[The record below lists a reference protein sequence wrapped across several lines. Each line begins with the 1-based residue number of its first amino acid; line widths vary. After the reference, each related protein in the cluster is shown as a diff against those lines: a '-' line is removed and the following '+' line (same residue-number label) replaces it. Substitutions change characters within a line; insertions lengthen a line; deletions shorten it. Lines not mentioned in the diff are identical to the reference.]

1 MSPIYTLAGCCVCAS
16 VQCAACSVVLCM
28 QMNVKC
34 RHMGYQQIKLLIY
47 RLAEQNDN
55 RGICSLLV
63 VWFTRLQ
70 TEMVISNRIQLS
82 KSANSYQ
89 SANQN
94 GNQPIRMQISKPEW
108 QSATWFKSATSCKS
122 ANPNADQQT
131 RKPMRKSRMQLPGH
145 PAIQAIGFPL
155 QNPGKA
161 VGGSFYRFVIFTV
174 FTVFAA
180 QICSIFTIYLRSL
193 WTVQW
198 LWVEKSSYVGGL

>member
-63 VWFTRLQ
+63 VQFTRLQ

-94 GNQPIRMQISKPEW
+94 GNQQHDSNQQLVANQPIQMQISKPEW
-108 QSATWFKSATSCKS
+108 QSGNLAC
-122 ANPNADQQT
+122 NYQ
-131 RKPMRKSRMQLPGH
+131 
-145 PAIQAIGFPL
+145 AIQPSK
-155 QNPGKA
+155 QS
-161 VGGSFYRFVIFTV
+161 GSRCRIQEKLWEAV
-174 FTVFAA
+174 FTD
-180 QICSIFTIYLRSL
+180 L
-193 WTVQW
+193 
-198 LWVEKSSYVGGL
+198 